1 MKINDLLNIKSNYS
15 NDEKKIILSFLLDL
29 PKLDLFKLEEITDK
43 KVINKYKKMVNNNLP
58 LAYLLNEA
66 YFFGNKFYV
75 NKNVLI
81 PRPETEVLV
90 EEVYNLINK
99 YFNDKVKIC
108 DLGTGS
114 GVIGI
119 TLKKLNN
126 SFDVTCIDISK
137 KALKVAKKNSIY
149 LNTDINFINSDML
162 KRVND
167 NFDVIISNPPYIS
180 YDEQIMDIVKKNEPH
195 LALYAKNNGLYFYEE
210 IIKNSSNYLNDKNI
224 IAFEIGYLQANEIK
238 KMAHKYYPNSN
249 IIIEK
254 DMQEKD
260 RFVFIIN
267 L

>member
-43 KVINKYKKMVNNNLP
+43 KVINKYKKMLNNNLP

-66 YFFGNKFYV
+66 YFFENKFYV

-167 NFDVIISNPPYIS
+167 NFDVIISNPPYI
-180 YDEQIMDIVKKNEPH
+180 
-195 LALYAKNNGLYFYEE
+195 KNNTREGTYLMKHGIRSFSYIIFYP
-210 IIKNSSNYLNDKNI
+210 LFFAA
-224 IAFEIGYLQANEIK
+224 AF
-238 KMAHKYYPNSN
+238 
-249 IIIEK
+249 
-254 DMQEKD
+254 
-260 RFVFIIN
+260 
-267 L
+267 